1 MVNSFTAD
9 IVQQPTTS
17 PSTISSVEGTS
28 LLVIENITKS
38 FGAVQALQGISFTV
52 NQGEV
57 VALVG
62 DNGAGKS
69 TLVKILSGVYV
80 PDSGRF
86 YLDGKLCQFN
96 RPAEARAAGI
106 ETVYQDLALVEQLD
120 VAENVFLGKEY
131 TQGGILGRLIG
142 WLDRN
147 RMRLD
152 TSSALNQLHI
162 KIPAPT
168 LSVRRMS
175 GGQRQCI
182 AIGRALIWG
191 RKLLIMDEPV
201 AALGVDE
208 TEQVLQMIEKLRE
221 SQGFA
226 FLVISHN
233 MQHVYRIA
241 DKIVVLRQ
249 GKYRVTLRKEE
260 TTMQEIVAY
269 ITGAK

>member
-1 MVNSFTAD
+1 MTEGLITGVP
-9 IVQQPTTS
+9 QEPTTAS
-17 PSTISSVEGTS
+17 VAPSEGADRS
-28 LLVIENITKS
+28 LLVIENIVKS

-52 NQGEV
+52 NRGEV

-69 TLVKILSGVYV
+69 TLVKILSGVHQ
-80 PDSGRF
+80 PDGGRF
-86 YLDGKLCQFN
+86 FLDGKLCHFDS
-96 RPAEARAAGI
+96 PADARAAGI
-106 ETVYQDLALVEQLD
+106 ETVYQDLALVEQLN

-131 TQGGILGRLIG
+131 LYGGFLGQLIG
-142 WLDRN
+142 WLDRH
-147 RMRLD
+147 RMRNE
-152 TSSALNQLHI
+152 TSSALSQLHI

-168 LSVRRMS
+168 LPVRRMS

>member
-1 MVNSFTAD
+1 MINSL
-9 IVQQPTTS
+9 TTDLTRES
-17 PSTISSVEGTS
+17 PMIASPKPSMDGRS

-69 TLVKILSGVYV
+69 TLVKILSGVHA

-86 YLDGKLCQFN
+86 YLDGKVCQFD

-131 TQGGILGRLIG
+131 IHGGILGRLIG
-142 WLDRN
+142 WLDRY
-147 RMRLD
+147 RMRGE
-152 TSSALNQLHI
+152 TSSALDQLHI

-191 RKLLIMDEPV
+191 RRLLIMDEPV

-208 TEQVLQMIEKLRE
+208 TEQVLQMIEKLRD
-221 SQGFA
+221 SKGFA

>member
-1 MVNSFTAD
+1 MINLLTANGA
-9 IVQQPTTS
+9 QEFPMTPTK
-17 PSTISSVEGTS
+17 SSAEGTP

-52 NQGEV
+52 DRGEV

-69 TLVKILSGVYV
+69 TLAKILSGLYP

-86 YLDGKLCQFN
+86 FLDRHPCQFDS
-96 RPAEARAAGI
+96 PAEARAAGI

-131 TQGGILGRLIG
+131 IQGGVLGRLIG

-147 RMRLD
+147 RMRRE

-168 LSVRRMS
+168 LPVRRMS

-208 TEQVLQMIEKLRE
+208 TEQVLQMIEKLRD

-249 GKYRVTLRKEE
+249 GKHRITLRKEE

>member
-1 MVNSFTAD
+1 MNSSGAGVT
-9 IVQQPTTS
+9 QN
-17 PSTISSVEGTS
+17 STMKISAHSSGDDMP
-28 LLVIENITKS
+28 LLVIENVKKS
-38 FGAVQALQGISFTV
+38 FGAVQALKGISFTIDR
-52 NQGEV
+52 GEV

-69 TLVKILSGVYV
+69 TLAKVLSGVYQA
-80 PDSGRF
+80 DSGRF
-86 YLDGKLCQFN
+86 FLDGYLCHFS
-96 RPAEARAAGI
+96 RPAEARAAGV
-106 ETVYQDLALVEQLD
+106 ETVYQDLALIEQLD
-120 VAENVFLGKEY
+120 VAENVFLGKEHIY
-131 TQGGILGRLIG
+131 GGVFGRLIG

-147 RMRLD
+147 RMRRETSTALD
-152 TSSALNQLHI
+152 QLHI

-168 LSVRRMS
+168 SPVRRMS

-208 TEQVLQMIEKLRE
+208 TEQVLTMIEKLRDT
-221 SQGFA
+221 QGFG
-226 FLVISHN
+226 FLAISHN
-233 MQHVYRIA
+233 MEHVYRIA

-249 GKYRVTLRKEE
+249 GEYRVTLRKEE

>member
-1 MVNSFTAD
+1 MTESLTAGV
-9 IVQQPTTS
+9 VQEPT
-17 PSTISSVEGTS
+17 TISSATS
-28 LLVIENITKS
+28 ELLVIENVVKS

-52 NQGEV
+52 NRGEV

-69 TLVKILSGVYV
+69 TLVKILSGVHQ
-80 PDSGRF
+80 PDGGQF
-86 YLDGKLCQFN
+86 FLDGKLCHFAS
-96 RPAEARAAGI
+96 PAEARTAGI

-131 TQGGILGRLIG
+131 LYGGVLGRLIG
-142 WLDRN
+142 WLDRH
-147 RMRLD
+147 RMRNE
-152 TSSALNQLHI
+152 TSSALSQLHI

-168 LSVRRMS
+168 QPVRRMS

-233 MQHVYRIA
+233 MQHVHRIA

>member
-1 MVNSFTAD
+1 MINLLTANGAQEFPMTPTKSSFERT
-9 IVQQPTTS
+9 P
-17 PSTISSVEGTS
+17 

-52 NQGEV
+52 DRGEV

-69 TLVKILSGVYV
+69 TLAKILSGLYP

-86 YLDGKLCQFN
+86 FLDGQPCQFYS
-96 RPAEARAAGI
+96 PAEARAAGI

-131 TQGGILGRLIG
+131 IHGGVLGQWIG

-147 RMRLD
+147 RMRRE

-168 LSVRRMS
+168 LPVRRMS

-208 TEQVLQMIEKLRE
+208 TEQVLQMIEKLRD

-249 GKYRVTLRKEE
+249 GKHRITLHKEE